1 MTAADL
7 AAFARY
13 SLPEQPDTLA
23 DARALI
29 DFVRENGAPPINV
42 STARAERA
50 IAVLIT
56 AIARRKDEHPATIA
70 IVNRTIDH
78 LAALAR
84 RNTAAD
90 AADAAARQEQQPDAP
105 PDEDSTQPTDD
116 QQRMIAG
123 LTEVFTAALATAYER
138 AAGIPGHAP
147 SPGPRKTNG
156 QQPDDPNQNNNGGP
170 RVPRRP
176 IAPTQPPAASFTT
189 F

>member
-23 DARALI
+23 DARALLG
-29 DFVRENGAPPINV
+29 FVREHGAPPINV
-42 STARAERA
+42 TTARAERA
-50 IAVLIT
+50 IAVLV
-56 AIARRKDEHPATIA
+56 ASIARRKDEHAPTIA
-70 IVNRTIDH
+70 IVNQTIDR
-78 LAALAR
+78 LADLVR
-84 RNTAAD
+84 RQNLAD
-90 AADAAARQEQQPDAP
+90 AKAAAETAETAETDAPQPDPNAI
-105 PDEDSTQPTDD
+105 TDD

-123 LTEVFTAALATAYER
+123 LAEVFTAALATAYER
-138 AAGIPGHAP
+138 TAGSPNP
-147 SPGPRKTNG
+147 SSTPRRTNG